1 MVLWMSPSWPLR
13 DCHAADIAMG
23 GSSILTS
30 LYALVEVQKNKDEA
44 MAQRNKQPS
53 RQPSRQP
60 AEAAAGAAAA
70 DPAAAATTAQ
80 QGEAPAPAAQQLSQ
94 QAWYQDLMYWFPSMP
109 GPTFTVIAGLLQAH
123 DGRLWLD
130 AFSAQHPEYLAATFH
145 IVMVTTLA
153 GHAGMFAI
161 TLRDKKLISQA
172 TELAITGTT
181 NLGSLVYV
189 GALFAH
195 FPWMVQTMGIHAF
208 PLLG

>member
-1 MVLWMSPSWPLR
+1 MMVLWMSPSWPLR
-13 DCHAADIAMG
+13 DFHAADIAMG

-30 LYALVEVQKNKDEA
+30 LYALVELQKSKDEA
-44 MAQRNKQPS
+44 MALRNKQPS
-53 RQPSRQP
+53 RQP
-60 AEAAAGAAAA
+60 AAAAAGAAAA
-70 DPAAAATTAQ
+70 DPSAQATTAQ

-94 QAWYQDLMYWFPSMP
+94 QAWYQDLMYWFPNLP
-109 GPTFTVIAGLLQAH
+109 GPIFTAIAGLLQAH
-123 DGRLWLD
+123 DGHLWLD

-145 IVMVTTLA
+145 IVMATTLA
-153 GHAGMFAI
+153 GHSAMFAI

-181 NLGSLVYV
+181 NLASLVYV

-195 FPWMVQTMGIHAF
+195 FPWLVQTMGIHAF